1 MSTRK
6 PKGAWPFEKL
16 TVTPSPRVPRMDIEP
31 LDLVDHQPVVCVVCG
46 GQRTRPTDS
55 QAEPRPCN
63 VCGGQGQIGGGA

>member
-1 MSTRK
+1 MK
-6 PKGAWPFEKL
+6 PQRPAPNQL
-16 TVTPSPRVPRMDIEP
+16 SLSRRVPRIDLEP

-63 VCGGQGQIGGGA
+63 VCGGQGQIGGWE